1 MIKYTVV
8 LTKRAQKQLDKLA
21 DNIAEPIFE
30 AIDSLADNPRPLGY
44 KKLKNRDG
52 YRIRA
57 GDYASSMKYLILNL
71 SWTLQN

>member
-1 MIKYTVV
+1 MIKYTIV

-30 AIDSLADNPRPLGY
+30 AIDSLADNPRPFGY
-44 KKLKNRDG
+44 KKLKNRNG

-57 GDYASSMKYLILNL
+57 GDYRIIY
-71 SWTLQN
+71 